1 MRKGYGPTDCSYH
14 LPFER
19 FTQMVKEGL
28 NIAQGVDDNGK
39 VLYTELPKNLSETS
53 MRRIFDD
60 ADCVC
65 YHGGINMVVPKAHA

>member
-1 MRKGYGPTDCSYH
+1 
-14 LPFER
+14 
-19 FTQMVKEGL
+19 MVKEGL

-39 VLYTELPKNLSETS
+39 VLCTELPKNLSETS
-53 MRRIFDD
+53 MRRIFED